1 MSRGHILVFFNRH
14 CSTINPVKE
23 KQGGLIPTGL
33 QIWSFKLIKHF
44 ADPTRVL
51 PSPVDPVGCC
61 PLNFLN
67 QINLK
72 VRVRAPNVCCM
83 LLFRLNQSFVC
94 NFLSTPKCKAKLL
107 RRKPNFLVVLEDISE
122 IS

>member
-1 MSRGHILVFFNRH
+1 M
-14 CSTINPVKE
+14 
-23 KQGGLIPTGL
+23 
-33 QIWSFKLIKHF
+33 SFKLIKHF

-61 PLNFLN
+61 LLNFLN

-72 VRVRAPNVCCM
+72 FRVRAPNVCCM

-94 NFLSTPKCKAKLL
+94 NFLSTPKCKSQVAAKETKFHSWFG
-107 RRKPNFLVVLEDISE
+107 RYF
-122 IS
+122 